1 MPKIS
6 IIVPVYKVEQY
17 LDRCVESIL
26 AQTFTDF
33 ELILVDDGSPD
44 NCPQM
49 CDEWAK
55 KDCRIVVIHKPNEGV
70 SIARNAALDIAK
82 GEYIAFCDS
91 DDYWG
96 TNYLKNMYDAMV
108 SSNADMVVSK
118 YTTFYENGDIKED
131 AVLKHAIGIT
141 KIPTK
146 EERIRYLYTYDRLH
160 GWEVWTRLFKKSIID
175 THQIRFPTTCK
186 NYAEDMGFV
195 LAYNLYANVIQS
207 IDNLE
212 YFYMIRFGSM
222 MRNSKNVIKVDE
234 MNEVSKWFYQKY
246 IDVFNSK
253 KQKLAY
259 AIMHFLILR
268 VEYIRLVGTEKYQYL
283 RKYLDTINDIKWFNK
298 QTKNIK
304 KCKKMLE
311 QQYGERISKQILLLS
326 RYCYHKNWNR
336 FKIESAIAYRWFIKG
351 E

>member
-44 NCPQM
+44 NCPKM

-91 DDYWG
+91 DDYLG
-96 TNYLKNMYDAMV
+96 SNYLKNMYDAML

-118 YTTFYENGDIKED
+118 YTMVYENGDVEKNQKHITGLTVIDNLEDRIK
-131 AVLKHAIGIT
+131 
-141 KIPTK
+141 
-146 EERIRYLYTYDRLH
+146 YLCTYTVQH
-160 GWEVWTRLFKKSIID
+160 GWEVWLRLFKKNIVD
-175 THQIRFPTTCK
+175 THQIRFPTTCG

-195 LAYNLYANVIQS
+195 LAFNLYANVINS
-207 IDNLE
+207 IDNPE
-212 YFYMIRFGSM
+212 YFYRLRAGSM
-222 MRNSKNVIKVDE
+222 MRNSENAIKVNE
-234 MNEVSKWFYQKY
+234 MNEVSKWYHDKY
-246 IDVFNSK
+246 KNVFGATKYGSE
-253 KQKLAY
+253 Y
-259 AIMHFLILR
+259 AILHFLMLR
-268 VEYIRLVGTEKYQYL
+268 VEYMKLVGTENYQFL
-283 RKYLDTINDIKWFNK
+283 GKYLNNIDDIDWFNK
-298 QTKNIK
+298 QTKNVK
-304 KCKKMLE
+304 KCKEALE
-311 QQYGERISKQILLLS
+311 LQFGKRITRQILLIS
-326 RYCYHKNWNR
+326 RYCYHKNWRR
-336 FKIESAIAYRWFIKG
+336 FKIESAIAYRWFIN
-351 E
+351 